1 MEVLGYRAAVL
12 LSNGTTMTEKAGIGR
27 QRAEQVVQLLKD
39 AGLTSVEYRATS
51 QDAPAPDG
59 VDDDAFRRVEVTVR

>member
-1 MEVLGYRAAVL
+1 MEVVGYRAAVL

-39 AGLTSVEYRATS
+39 AGLTSIEYRVSS
-51 QDAPAPDG
+51 QDAPLPDG
-59 VDDDAFRRVEVTVR
+59 IDDGAFRRVEVTIK